1 MISPF
6 FAAVAA
12 RQAQTHS
19 MLCIGLDTDLQRV
32 PACMQQM
39 ADPIL
44 AFNKAIIDATVDL
57 ACCYK
62 PQIAYYASQGV
73 ESQLEETIAYLH
85 QRQLPVLLD
94 AKRGDIGSTAEH
106 YAREAFE
113 RYGADA
119 VTVNPY
125 MGQDSLKPYLEHQD
139 KGVIV
144 LCRTSNP
151 GGADIQNL
159 VLENGQRVYEHIAE
173 QAAGAWNTYGNI
185 GLVTGATHPAELA
198 RIREITGDMPFL
210 VPGVGAQGGDVGA
223 LMAAGQ
229 GGMLIINSSRAIIY
243 ASEDDDFAAAARQ
256 AAASTVAEINRH
268 VVL

>member
-1 MISPF
+1 MTTPF

-12 RQAQTHS
+12 RQAQTNS

-32 PACMQQM
+32 PACMQHM
-39 ADPIL
+39 ADPIFS
-44 AFNKAIIDATVDL
+44 FNKAIIDATSDL

-62 PQIAYYASQGV
+62 PQIAYYASQGA
-73 ESQLEETIAYLH
+73 EAQLEETIAYLH
-85 QRQLPVLLD
+85 ELQLPVLLD

-125 MGQDSLKPYLEHQD
+125 LGQDSLAPYLEHQD
-139 KGVIV
+139 KGVFV

-173 QAAGAWNTYGNI
+173 QAAGAWNTHGNI
-185 GLVTGATHPAELA
+185 GLVTGATQPAELA

-223 LMAAGQ
+223 LMASGQ

-243 ASEDDDFAAAARQ
+243 ASEDDDFGDAARQ
-256 AAASTVAEINRH
+256 AALSTVAEINRH
-268 VVL
+268 AVL

>member
-1 MISPF
+1 MTTPF

-12 RQAQTHS
+12 RQAQTNS

-32 PACMQQM
+32 PACMQHLQ
-39 ADPIL
+39 DPLL
-44 AFNKAIIDATVDL
+44 AFNQAIIDATADL

-62 PQIAYYASQGV
+62 PQIAYYASQKA
-73 ESQLEETIAYLH
+73 EAQLEETIAYLH
-85 QRQLPVLLD
+85 ERQLPVLLD
-94 AKRGDIGSTAEH
+94 AKRGDIGSTAKH

-125 MGQDSLKPYLEHQD
+125 MGQDSLTPYLEYQD
-139 KGVIV
+139 KGVFI

-159 VLENGQRVYEHIAE
+159 KLESGQRVYEHIAE
-173 QAAGAWNTYGNI
+173 QAAGAWNTHGNI
-185 GLVTGATHPAELA
+185 GLVMGATQPQELA
-198 RIREITGDMPFL
+198 RIRELTGDMPFL

-223 LMAAGQ
+223 LMSAGQ

-243 ASEDDDFAAAARQ
+243 ASDGDDFADAAQQ
-256 AAASTVAEINRH
+256 AAAKTVAEINRH
-268 VVL
+268 RPA

>member
-1 MISPF
+1 MTTPF

-12 RQAQTHS
+12 RQAQTNS
-19 MLCIGLDTDLQRV
+19 LLCIGLDTDIQKV
-32 PACMQQM
+32 PACMQHM
-39 ADPIL
+39 AAPLL
-44 AFNKAIIDATVDL
+44 AFNKAIIDATADL

-62 PQIAYYASQGV
+62 PQIAHYASQGA
-73 ESQLEETIAYLH
+73 EAQLEATIAYLH
-85 QRQLPVLLD
+85 ELQMPVLLD

-119 VTVNPY
+119 VTINPY
-125 MGQDSLKPYLEHQD
+125 MGQDSLQPYLDYQD
-139 KGVIV
+139 KGVII

-159 VLENGQRVYEHIAE
+159 VLENGQRVYEHVAE

-185 GLVTGATHPAELA
+185 GLVTGATQPAELA

-243 ASEDDDFAAAARQ
+243 ASKDDDFASAARQ
-256 AAASTVAEINRH
+256 AAMRTVAEINRYKTR
-268 VVL
+268 